1 MVKPTKTRDQLR
13 AMILAEIKGHH
24 PVCPAGMDVAVRQ
37 LKLSWGVDCIPP
49 SAGRIAY
56 ADCCDLITKI
66 AARLRNEFDLSP
78 N

>member
-1 MVKPTKTRDQLR
+1 MVKPTKTRDELR
-13 AMILAEIKGHH
+13 AMILAEIKGH
-24 PVCPAGMDVAVRQ
+24 PVCPPGMDVDVRQ
-37 LKLSWGVDCIPP
+37 LKLSWAIDCIPP

-56 ADCCDLITKI
+56 ADCLDLITKI